1 MTCRNGFDLLI
12 YYQPGQDHHIPMYIA
27 HCIMIRH
34 FNERVKIMGRIS
46 NKDSRSA
53 FEDSFK
59 RATSPMMTLLLLNEK
74 PMYVYNLS
82 QELEKR
88 SNSTYK
94 MAFLYPV
101 LYRLQ
106 EQGYVEEF
114 SQEITDSHR
123 TRNYYTITESGR
135 EYLRFM
141 MKKYRELLNAVDIIM
156 EYGLTDTVPQSET
169 TVL

>member
-1 MTCRNGFDLLI
+1 
-12 YYQPGQDHHIPMYIA
+12 
-27 HCIMIRH
+27 
-34 FNERVKIMGRIS
+34 MGRIA
-46 NKDSRSA
+46 NKDAKSS

-94 MAFLYPV
+94 MNFLYPV

-106 EQGYVEEF
+106 EQGYVTEF
-114 SQEITDSHR
+114 SQEITESHR
-123 TRNYYTITESGR
+123 TRNYYTITETGK
-135 EYLRFM
+135 EYMKFM
-141 MKKYRELLNAVDIIM
+141 LHRYRELLAAVDVII
-156 EYGLTDTVPQSET
+156 ENGLSPDEKENE
-169 TVL
+169 

>member
-1 MTCRNGFDLLI
+1 MSIIFR
-12 YYQPGQDHHIPMYIA
+12 
-27 HCIMIRH
+27 
-34 FNERVKIMGRIS
+34 
-46 NKDSRSA
+46 RSW
-53 FEDSFK
+53 
-59 RATSPMMTLLLLNEK
+59 
-74 PMYVYNLS
+74 
-82 QELEKR
+82 
-88 SNSTYK
+88 
-94 MAFLYPV
+94 
-101 LYRLQ
+101 YRLQ

>member
-1 MTCRNGFDLLI
+1 
-12 YYQPGQDHHIPMYIA
+12 
-27 HCIMIRH
+27 
-34 FNERVKIMGRIS
+34 MGRIS
-46 NKDSRSA
+46 NKDAKSS

-94 MAFLYPV
+94 MNFLYPV

-106 EQGYVEEF
+106 EQGYVTEF
-114 SQEITDSHR
+114 SQEITESHR

-135 EYLRFM
+135 EYLKFM
-141 MKKYRELLNAVDIIM
+141 LQKYRELLKAVDVII
-156 EYGLTDTVPQSET
+156 ENGLLPDEEVG
-169 TVL
+169 

>member
-1 MTCRNGFDLLI
+1 
-12 YYQPGQDHHIPMYIA
+12 
-27 HCIMIRH
+27 
-34 FNERVKIMGRIS
+34 MGRIS
-46 NKDSRSA
+46 NKDAKSS

-94 MAFLYPV
+94 MNFLYPV

-106 EQGYVEEF
+106 EQGYVTEF
-114 SQEITDSHR
+114 SQEITESHR
-123 TRNYYTITESGR
+123 TRNSYTITESGR
-135 EYLRFM
+135 EYLKFM
-141 MKKYRELLNAVDIIM
+141 LQKYRELLKAVDVII
-156 EYGLTDTVPQSET
+156 ENGLLPDEEVG
-169 TVL
+169 

>member
-1 MTCRNGFDLLI
+1 
-12 YYQPGQDHHIPMYIA
+12 
-27 HCIMIRH
+27 
-34 FNERVKIMGRIS
+34 MGRIS
-46 NKDSRSA
+46 NKDAKSS

-88 SNSTYK
+88 SNSAYK
-94 MAFLYPV
+94 MNFLYPV

-106 EQGYVEEF
+106 EQGYVTEY
-114 SQEITDSHR
+114 SQEITESHR
-123 TRNYYTITESGR
+123 TRNYYTITEEGK

-141 MKKYRELLNAVDIIM
+141 LDKYRELLNAVDTVI
-156 EYGLTDTVPQSET
+156 ENGLTIEEV
-169 TVL
+169 

>member
-1 MTCRNGFDLLI
+1 
-12 YYQPGQDHHIPMYIA
+12 
-27 HCIMIRH
+27 
-34 FNERVKIMGRIS
+34 MGRIS

-74 PMYVYNLS
+74 PMYVYNL
-82 QELEKR
+82 
-88 SNSTYK
+88 
-94 MAFLYPV
+94 
-101 LYRLQ
+101 
-106 EQGYVEEF
+106 

>member
-1 MTCRNGFDLLI
+1 
-12 YYQPGQDHHIPMYIA
+12 
-27 HCIMIRH
+27 
-34 FNERVKIMGRIS
+34 MGRIA
-46 NKDSRSA
+46 NKDAKSS

-94 MAFLYPV
+94 MNFLYPV

-106 EQGYVEEF
+106 EQGYVTEF
-114 SQEITDSHR
+114 SQEITESHR
-123 TRNYYTITESGR
+123 TRNYYTITETGK
-135 EYLRFM
+135 EYLKFM
-141 MKKYRELLNAVDIIM
+141 LLRYRELLAAVDVII
-156 EYGLTDTVPQSET
+156 ENGLSPDEKENE
-169 TVL
+169 